1 MISAIFFTSF
11 LWLNFFSNDRWVHL
25 LPRVSHFFS
34 PCPFI
39 LISFYNF
46 PAFSGGGRGE
56 LSTLDPSQFFFFFH
70 FILSSPNQEKPQ
82 QQNYLWSL
90 FEFLFHHLLSSVYYH
105 TYLSCSL
112 APPFFKHWYSLLCE
126 QQIAKQGL
134 YILP

>member
-46 PAFSGGGRGE
+46 PAFSGGGGGNFQ
-56 LSTLDPSQFFFFFH
+56 LLTPHNFFFFS
-70 FILSSPNQEKPQ
+70 ILS
-82 QQNYLWSL
+82 YLLQIRRNHSNKTICEAYL
-90 FEFLFHHLLSSVYYH
+90 NFYSTTFYHQSIITRICLARLHHPFLNTDTLYSVSSR
-105 TYLSCSL
+105 
-112 APPFFKHWYSLLCE
+112 
-126 QQIAKQGL
+126 
-134 YILP
+134 